1 MLLFDP
7 EATMIRRAGLLVLV
21 LGSNPV
27 LDAQITE
34 ATPTQQEQTAPSGIK
49 RMTGGVTISTIETVE
64 IRADAADYDESTG
77 EISLHGT
84 VLLRQQ
90 LRSASQPIKA
100 TNRAGAPFPEP
111 AHVIMRMRGEFQ
123 ISIGEFVTVRAD
135 EADVNGLTGENDAA
149 ATSR

>member
-1 MLLFDP
+1 
-7 EATMIRRAGLLVLV
+7 MIRRAGLLMLV

-34 ATPTQQEQTAPSGIK
+34 TKPTQQEPTVPSGIR
-49 RMTGGVTISTIETVE
+49 RMSGGVTISTIENVE
-64 IRADAADYDESTG
+64 IKADAADYDEGTG

-90 LRSASQPIKA
+90 LRPSSQPMKA

-123 ISIGEFVTVRAD
+123 ISIGDFLTMRAD
-135 EADVNGLTGENDAA
+135 EADVNGLTGEMTLRGNVKMI
-149 ATSR
+149 RLRK